1 MHPLDGA
8 AAPAWMRVLARRGSF
23 LQLTTDGADAFSPR
37 NQFAEAVGSV
47 DRNRLAAAIEAG
59 LLKDLGENRLGPS
72 KRGIAALKA
81 ALIAASASKPITSE
95 PGPAQRP
102 AVNDAE
108 SPLGWLYRR
117 RDKDGKALI
126 SEAEFAA
133 GERLRADF
141 WFAQMTPRV
150 TTSWASDGFSSRRQ
164 RRAAPGAGIELQDR
178 VIVARERVRTAL
190 QSVGPELS
198 GILIDVCCHLKGLE
212 EAERAIGWPQRSG
225 KVVLQL
231 ALRRLARHYGLMP
244 MGDPDE
250 RGKVRHWGAE
260 DYRPTID

>member
-1 MHPLDGA
+1 MMHPLDGA

-37 NQFAEAVGSV
+37 NQFAKAVGSV
-47 DRNRLAAAIEAG
+47 DRSRLAAAIEAG

-81 ALIAASASKPITSE
+81 ALIEASASKPVAAE
-95 PGPAQRP
+95 PRP

-108 SPLGWLYRR
+108 SPLAWLYRR

-126 SEAEFAA
+126 SEEEFAA

-141 WFAQMTPRV
+141 WFAQMTLRV
-150 TTSWASDGFSSRRQ
+150 TTSWGGEGFSSRRE

-178 VIVARERVRTAL
+178 IIVARERVRTAL
-190 QSVGPELS
+190 QSVGPELA
-198 GILIDVCCHLKGLE
+198 GILIDVCCHLRGLE
-212 EAERAIGWPQRSG
+212 EAERAVGWPQRSG

-231 ALRRLARHYGLMP
+231 ALKRLARHYGLIP
-244 MGDPDE
+244 AGDPDGAE
-250 RGKVRHWGAE
+250 RSRVRHWGAE